1 MEVMSIV
8 AALSLSL
15 VLQDCP
21 QSPNCVSSQAS
32 DPKRLVEPFSYK
44 GRDLASAQ
52 KALLKAL
59 ASLPRIEIVSQ
70 EGDSLKA
77 TATSRLFG
85 FVDDL
90 DFIFDDK
97 NKLIQV
103 RSASRK
109 GYWDFGVNAQR
120 VKKLRQAFQKA
131 LKQPL

>member
-1 MEVMSIV
+1 MEVMTIV

-21 QSPNCVSSQAS
+21 DRPNCVSSQAS
-32 DPKRLVEPFSYK
+32 DPKRLVQPFSYK

-59 ASLPRIEIVSQ
+59 ATLPRIEIVSQ
-70 EGDSLKA
+70 EGNGLKA
-77 TATSRLFG
+77 SATSQLFG

-90 DFIFDDK
+90 DFIFDDE
-97 NKLIQV
+97 NQLIQV

-120 VKKLRQAFQKA
+120 VEKLRQAFQEA
-131 LKQPL
+131 LKQSL